1 MTLIDFVYTKLHTL
15 KTFVDKSLKSAVS
28 EDPFNNN
35 IAYGPKHC

>member
-15 KTFVDKSLKSAVS
+15 KTFADKSLKSAVS

-35 IAYGPKHC
+35 IVYGPKHC